1 MDESRE
7 QEGRGQ
13 GGFFE
18 KTGDVILVCGYY
30 K

>member
-1 MDESRE
+1 VSKKVEDKVVY
-7 QEGRGQ
+7 
-13 GGFFE
+13 FE